1 MAKDVQPIII
11 KKVKKAGHAHHGGA
25 WTVAYADFV
34 TAMMAFFLL
43 LWLLNATTEE
53 QKAGI
58 ADYFAPSTV
67 AGGKASSGSGRAN
80 ARPFPDRRR
89 RPARRRWYFRADA
102 NAPEVEENNEEID
115 EEELEEL
122 IQERERERF
131 DDAAQQLRQ
140 AIQGVPDLAELTNS
154 LLIDQTPE
162 GLRIQI
168 VDQERIA
175 MFALGGAEPLDH
187 TKRLLALVTEVITK
201 LPNRISISGHTDA
214 TPYSGAGDYSNWELS
229 ADRANAARREVLTN
243 ALSGDRIATVQG
255 KAETNPLVSD
265 DPTSA
270 QNRRISIVLLSETIR
285 AHQVSVRSWMR
296 RKSFRRP
303 RLCARRPP

>member
-1 MAKDVQPIII
+1 MP
-11 KKVKKAGHAHHGGA
+11 
-25 WTVAYADFV
+25 
-34 TAMMAFFLL
+34 M
-43 LWLLNATTEE
+43 
-53 QKAGI
+53 
-58 ADYFAPSTV
+58 
-67 AGGKASSGSGRAN
+67 
-80 ARPFPDRRR
+80 
-89 RPARRRWYFRADA
+89 
-102 NAPEVEENNEEID
+102 APEVEENNEEID

-175 MFALGGAEPLDH
+175 MFALGGAELLDH
-187 TKRLLALVTEVITK
+187 TKRLLAPVTEVTTK

-229 ADRANAARREVLTN
+229 ADRANAARRELLTN
-243 ALSGDRIATVQG
+243 ALSGGLIATVQG
-255 KAETNPLVSD
+255 KAETDPLVSD

-270 QNRRISIVLLSETIR
+270 QNRRISIVLLSETITGTPGISSILD
-285 AHQVSVRSWMR
+285 APEVV
-296 RKSFRRP
+296 P
-303 RLCARRPP
+303 PPGALRPPTTLVPPPAP